1 MNNLLAI
8 FADEDK
14 MLIGIILM
22 LLMRENADKGLI
34 LALVYML
41 FS

>member
-34 LALVYML
+34 LALVYVL